1 MLIQK
6 NQRISMTLIEEIDII
21 KKKIDLRE
29 WVLEELTIFE
39 SKYGMTTKEFKE
51 KWVSNEIPEPED
63 HKLLEEFLEW
73 EGLSESLQN
82 VENELKEIEK
92 RIKES

>member
-1 MLIQK
+1 
-6 NQRISMTLIEEIDII
+6 MTLIEEIDLL

-29 WVLEELTIFE
+29 WVLGELKTFE
-39 SKYGMTTKEFKE
+39 SKYGMTTREFVE
-51 KWVSNEIPEPED
+51 KWKSKEIPEPED
-63 HKLLEEFLEW
+63 HILLEEFLEW

-82 VENELKEIEK
+82 VENELKQIEK

>member
-1 MLIQK
+1 
-6 NQRISMTLIEEIDII
+6 
-21 KKKIDLRE
+21 
-29 WVLEELTIFE
+29 
-39 SKYGMTTKEFKE
+39 MTTKEFKE

-63 HKLLEEFLEW
+63 HELLEEFLEW

-82 VENELKEIEK
+82 VENELNEIEK

>member
-1 MLIQK
+1 M
-6 NQRISMTLIEEIDII
+6 NLIEEIDIK

-51 KWVSNEIPEPED
+51 KWVSKEIPEPED

-92 RIKES
+92 RIKKS